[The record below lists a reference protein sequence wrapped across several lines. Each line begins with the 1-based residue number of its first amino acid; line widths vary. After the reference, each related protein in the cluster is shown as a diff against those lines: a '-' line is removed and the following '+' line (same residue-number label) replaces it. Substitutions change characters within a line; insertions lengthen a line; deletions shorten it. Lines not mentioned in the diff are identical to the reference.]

1 MALLA
6 QAIRETRV
14 IHEHD
19 PTRFVSAWTE
29 RELLDEEIVDAFVV
43 ILRTKGCYWAR
54 KSGCSMCGYVSDCF
68 TDVSEKDL
76 LQQWSQAMKVYREQ
90 PVVKVYNS
98 GNFFDPNEIPAE
110 ARRIILEDLGKRC
123 EKVVVENLP
132 QLVRRPL
139 LEEALDLCER
149 FEVAIGLE
157 TANDFVRDHCISK
170 DFHFD
175 AFVKAAKVA
184 RQVGATVKTYL
195 LLKPPFL
202 SERAAM
208 ADVVASA
215 KAIDQLT
222 DTISINPTN
231 VQRDTLVDRLYRKG
245 EYRPPWL
252 WSLVEALR
260 VLRGLKAR
268 VMSKPTGGG
277 KRRGAHNCGHCD
289 GIILKALEDFSLKR
303 SDWLD
308 ELECECQRDWSTY
321 TLLEDLGRSSV
332 DIHRFLS

>member
-1 MALLA
+1 MTQLA
-6 QAIRETRV
+6 QLIQETRAV
-14 IHEHD
+14 REHD
-19 PTRFVSAWTE
+19 PTKYVSAWTE
-29 RELLDEEIVDAFVV
+29 RELLDGEVAEAFVL

-68 TDVSEKDL
+68 TEVSGEDL
-76 LQQWSQAMKVYREQ
+76 LQQWSSAMDIYGGQ
-90 PVVKVYNS
+90 PIVKVYNS
-98 GNFFDPNEIPAE
+98 GNFFDPNEIPPKI
-110 ARRIILEDLGKRC
+110 RRIILGDLGERC

-139 LEEALDLCER
+139 LQEAVKCCKV

-157 TANDFVRDHCISK
+157 SANDFIRDRCISK
-170 DFHFD
+170 DFSFE
-175 AFVKAAKVA
+175 AYVEAAKVA
-184 RQVGATVKTYL
+184 RECGVSVKTYL

-202 SERAAM
+202 SERGALI
-208 ADVVASA
+208 DIINSA
-215 KAIDQLT
+215 RAIDGMT

-231 VQRDTLVDRLYRKG
+231 VQRDTLVDVLYRKG

-252 WSLVEALR
+252 WSLVEVLK
-260 VLRGLKAR
+260 VLRGIGAR

-289 GIILKALEDFSLKR
+289 GIILKAIDDYSLNV

-308 ELECECQRDWSTY
+308 ELDCECKEDWSLY
-321 TLLEDLGRSSV
+321 TKVEELGRSSV
-332 DIHRFLS
+332 DLDRFLG